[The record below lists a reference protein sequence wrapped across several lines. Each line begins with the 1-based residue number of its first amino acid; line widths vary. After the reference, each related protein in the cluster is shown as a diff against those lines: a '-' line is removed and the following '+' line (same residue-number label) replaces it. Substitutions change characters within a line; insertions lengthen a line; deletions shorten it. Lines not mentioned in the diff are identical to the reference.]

1 MASSI
6 PNFYSI
12 NGVIDTSRSVLENM
26 NAICEA
32 SGCWM
37 TFDIHEGKWAVVIN
51 GTGSPVATFNDDNI
65 IGGVNITTTSLTEM
79 YNSVTY
85 EFPHKDL
92 RSERDSVTMTIPT
105 NQRYPNEPL
114 NILTISSELVN
125 NQAQA
130 QSLAARQLKQS
141 RVDKVIS
148 FTTDYSYVGLKAG
161 DLIQLSNRA
170 YSTPGYVF
178 PNNYSTFAGA
188 VEYYGLPRN
197 IFRII
202 SIVEQDNDD
211 GTLTMAIT
219 ALEYDPDVYSL
230 SGLQITERN
239 RQTGISAKS
248 LNAATTASD
257 NKASLKLGL
266 SDTAKASGLAL
277 AFNAATGIYE
287 LTQGG
292 KLVTISASSAIITW
306 TYDDGVDL
314 DIRCRIYS
322 PNLGQNGIDNYLG
335 FTGGSCPA
343 NPANLFAYEST
354 YVWPASA
361 TDYIIKWSGDNTGPG
376 GNADAAESVYV
387 NVSKFKQLYPKT
399 RYLVLECRG
408 NWYSQPGVK
417 PVTLVAYIYEGGT
430 ISQTGF
436 KFTNTGYTKGRFI
449 EGVKVN
455 VDSFHG
461 DNPAADGLDGA
472 QALGDLMGYFV
483 LDTTDNTAQ
492 FRNDLTGIV

>member
-1 MASSI
+1 V
-6 PNFYSI
+6 I
-12 NGVIDTSRSVLENM
+12 NGVTGP
-26 NAICEA
+26 AA
-32 SGCWM
+32 S
-37 TFDIHEGKWAVVIN
+37 
-51 GTGSPVATFNDDNI
+51 FNDDNI

-92 RSERDSVTMTIPT
+92 RSERDSVTMSIPLT
-105 NQRYPNEPL
+105 DRYPNEPL
-114 NILTISSELVN
+114 NVLTISSELVN

-161 DLIQLSNRA
+161 DVIELNTTA
-170 YSTPGYVF
+170 YSTPNYVT

-188 VEYYGLPRN
+188 VEYYGLP
-197 IFRII
+197 IQTFRII

-219 ALEYDPDVYSL
+219 ALEYLADVYST

-239 RQTGISAKS
+239 RQTGIQAKS
-248 LNAATTASD
+248 LNTAVTASD
-257 NKASLKLGL
+257 NKASLKMGL
-266 SDTAKASGLAL
+266 SETAKAAGLTL
-277 AFNAATGIYE
+277 AFNAATGLYE
-287 LTQGG
+287 LSQAG
-292 KLVTISASSAIITW
+292 KLAKVEASSAIITW

-322 PNLGQNGIDNYLG
+322 PDLGQNNIDDYLG
-335 FTGGSCPA
+335 WTGGSDPP
-343 NPANLFAYEST
+343 NPSDLFAYQST

-376 GNADAAESVYV
+376 GNIDASESVYV
-387 NVSKFKQLYPKT
+387 NVSKFKELYPST

-408 NWYSQPGVK
+408 NWYSEPGVK
-417 PVTLVAYIYEGGT
+417 PVTVVANVYEGGT
-430 ISQTGF
+430 ISQEGF
-436 KFTNTGYTKGRFI
+436 KFKNTGYTKGRFI

-455 VDSFHG
+455 VDSRG
-461 DNPAADGLDGA
+461 QDTTL
-472 QALGDLMGYFV
+472 LGDLMGYLV
-483 LDTTDNTAQ
+483 IDTTDNTAQ

>member
-12 NGVIDTSRSVLENM
+12 NGVIDTSNNVLANM

-170 YSTPGYVF
+170 YATPGYVF
-178 PNNYSTFAGA
+178 PNNYSTYAGA

-248 LNAATTASD
+248 LNTATTASD

-292 KLVTISASSAIITW
+292 KLVTIPASSAIITW

-322 PNLGQNGIDNYLG
+322 PNLGQNSVDDYLG
-335 FTGGSCPA
+335 WTGDEGTGGS
-343 NPANLFAYEST
+343 ST
-354 YVWPASA
+354 FVWPNSA
-361 TDYIIKWSGDNTGPG
+361 TDFIIKWCGDNTGPG
-376 GNADAAESVYV
+376 GNPDAAESVYA
-387 NVSKFKQLYPKT
+387 NVSKFKELYPKT

-408 NWYSQPGVK
+408 NWYGQPGVK
-417 PVTLVAYIYEGGT
+417 PVTVVAYIYEGGT

-436 KFTNTGYTKGRFI
+436 KFTNVGYTKGRFI

-455 VDSFHG
+455 VDSYSQ
-461 DNPAADGLDGA
+461 DPSV
-472 QALGDLMGYFV
+472 LGDLMGYLV
-483 LDTTDNTAQ
+483 IDTKDNTAQ